1 MKVLVWK
8 AYGEIDVYDVSTYEK
23 FHAVLETIMETIEGW
38 GCEEDIAKVRNH
50 ISKGP
55 RSMTT
60 LNRAFNY
67 MWDVINPA
75 YDNDSFEQLEIKEL
89 Q

>member
-8 AYGEIDVYDVSTYEK
+8 AYGEIDVFDVSTYEK

-38 GCEEDIAKVRNH
+38 GYEEDITKVRNH
-50 ISKGP
+50 ITKSPGN
-55 RSMTT
+55 MTA

-67 MWDVINPA
+67 LWDVINPS
-75 YDNDSFEQLEIKEL
+75 YDNDNFEQLEIKEL

>member
-8 AYGEIDVYDVSTYEK
+8 AYGEIDVFDVSTYEK
-23 FHAVLETIMETIEGW
+23 FHAVLEMIFDTIEGW
-38 GCEEDIAKVRNH
+38 GYEEDITKVRNH

-75 YDNDSFEQLEIKEL
+75 RDNDNFEFLEIKDVK
-89 Q
+89 